1 MLNLVM
7 QMKAKVS
14 NFSDEV
20 IAKSHVKLDGS
31 KKSCRL
37 KECNLGNLIA
47 DAYLWSLVT
56 YPDEEGWNDVSI
68 AIQNGGGVRTSI
80 LRGNVL
86 LME

>member
-1 MLNLVM
+1 MLQLVT
-7 QMKAKVS
+7 QMKSRVS
-14 NFSDEV
+14 NFSDVV

-56 YPDEEGWNDVSI
+56 FPDEEGWNEVSI

-80 LRGNVL
+80 LRGNIKL
-86 LME
+86 IE